1 MSSLSINGL
10 AFISAYHA
18 LEKFLRHL
26 RARFGCAENTI
37 IMVRSRE
44 KKLEDWGFMEYMQWL
59 KELDK
64 NPSQIQKKKISTDII
79 TRETWSSIREYLP
92 QKNQTSNK

>member
-1 MSSLSINGL
+1 
-10 AFISAYHA
+10 
-18 LEKFLRHL
+18 
-26 RARFGCAENTI
+26 
-37 IMVRSRE
+37 
-44 KKLEDWGFMEYMQWL
+44 MEYMQWL

-92 QKNQTSNK
+92 KRIRHQTNSESDT

>member
-1 MSSLSINGL
+1 
-10 AFISAYHA
+10 
-18 LEKFLRHL
+18 
-26 RARFGCAENTI
+26 
-37 IMVRSRE
+37 MVRSRE

-92 QKNQTSNK
+92 QENQTSNK